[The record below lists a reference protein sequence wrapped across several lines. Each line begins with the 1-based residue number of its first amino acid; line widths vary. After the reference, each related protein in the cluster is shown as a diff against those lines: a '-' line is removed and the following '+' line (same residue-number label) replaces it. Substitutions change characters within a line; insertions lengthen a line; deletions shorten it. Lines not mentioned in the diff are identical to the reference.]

1 MKPRNHGNM
10 APGEN
15 KTTLHTYGGGG
26 RGVSAHCQTGQ
37 WDAAVALERKIIRSE
52 YSASILFNPPIE

>member
-1 MKPRNHGNM
+1 MKQRNHGNM

-26 RGVSAHCQTGQ
+26 GGGGVSAHCQTGQ
-37 WDAAVALERKIIRSE
+37 WDAAVALERKIQSRSQ
-52 YSASILFNPPIE
+52 SLRSP